1 MGGEQDVVELEQRIV
16 RGDGLRVQGI
26 EAGGLDVAL
35 GQGMRE
41 SVLIDDTP
49 RSMLTKYAVGFI
61 MASSCAPIRWRVSS
75 VSAQTTTTTSASRS
89 NVGRSTLLAP
99 ASTPA
104 LRFALHLDMT
114 DLEDAMQ
121 VAAASAWGADVIAT
135 RNLRDFRKSP
145 IPAQSP
151 ANLLRTPME

>member
-49 RSMLTKYAVGFI
+49 RSMLTKYAVGF
-61 MASSCAPIRWRVSS
+61 AQQCGQVDSLGAGLDAGSPIRPPS
-75 VSAQTTTTTSASRS
+75 
-89 NVGRSTLLAP
+89 
-99 ASTPA
+99 
-104 LRFALHLDMT
+104 
-114 DLEDAMQ
+114 
-121 VAAASAWGADVIAT
+121 
-135 RNLRDFRKSP
+135 
-145 IPAQSP
+145 
-151 ANLLRTPME
+151 